1 MQWVGRKIRE
11 FADKGETN
19 DDVRVREAFGLLFAC
34 VVFGWTLG
42 MLIAIPIFGVRLM
55 IMFTVHMILGL
66 SAVGAIGAL
75 VVWMYAAVLKGLEPL
90 VKKSD

>member
-19 DDVRVREAFGLLFAC
+19 DDVRVREAFGLLFAF

-42 MLIAIPIFGVRLM
+42 MLVGIPIFGVRTI
-55 IMFTVHMILGL
+55 IMSTVTIIMGL
-66 SAVGAIGAL
+66 IAIGALGAL